1 MDVDDGVG
9 DDDNLRTAP
18 RRSVV
23 GRQCLGVE
31 GSASMVVVV
40 EDDLGTAMM
49 SSTVDWGLTAQSV
62 KAVKNR
68 QNRRP

>member
-31 GSASMVVVV
+31 GSASMVIFTDV
-40 EDDLGTAMM
+40 EMSASMM

-68 QNRRP
+68 QNRQP